1 MWPLVATWTTDIN
14 TDYSCERTT
23 EPDMVL
29 VHSPGLDVIVA
40 LAGITGHPD
49 QMASMAVQ
57 SLNASMSSDSSPDPG
72 LVL

>member
-49 QMASMAVQ
+49 QHGLNGSAVPECQ
-57 SLNASMSSDSSPDPG
+57 H
-72 LVL
+72 VLR